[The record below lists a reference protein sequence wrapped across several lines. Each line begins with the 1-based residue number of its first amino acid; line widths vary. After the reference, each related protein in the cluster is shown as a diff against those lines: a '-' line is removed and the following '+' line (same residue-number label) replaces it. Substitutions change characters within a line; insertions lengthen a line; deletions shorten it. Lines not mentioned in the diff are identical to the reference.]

1 MPHLATLDED
11 KKAVLLKIVE
21 AVSLDEAPSDN
32 RLAKEV
38 AALREQLAVDRERQT
53 VNEAQFTALREEVEN
68 LRAEKAKREHEDAVR
83 GAIAECTDNR
93 RFGAIVRGE
102 LEMIVEGL
110 SVEEIAPRAER
121 LFTMIESTHTPV
133 EAPVAQDPVD
143 TNDDLVEAVETQA
156 VETVLPQDIDEQL
169 RRILGR

>member
-1 MPHLATLDED
+1 MAENTKPQADVAADDVLATLDED

-68 LRAEKAKREHEDAVR
+68 LRAEKAKREHEGAVR

-110 SVEEIAPRAER
+110 SVEEIELHHRFLRIP
-121 LFTMIESTHTPV
+121 LICPFVPF
-133 EAPVAQDPVD
+133 VD
-143 TNDDLVEAVETQA
+143 AV
-156 VETVLPQDIDEQL
+156 
-169 RRILGR
+169 